1 MEPARDRG
9 KSKGGQHHPWI
20 LIWKDVAK
28 NLYLPW
34 FDYRLGIHSYLS
46 KRTSFSFSK
55 CNEAHV
61 ILIKRRIRSVIQ
73 VVLAVWN
80 HPQGLGGPVVLFYCL
95 TRPGFYAAVQL
106 LMFPPF
112 SSFKRAKTP
121 WTAVKRESN
130 GSFPSTVPSS
140 AQLHQGALS
149 SITIEYIPAW
159 LMEPWSRLSYNIF

>member
-9 KSKGGQHHPWI
+9 KSKGGQHHRWI

-34 FDYRLGIHSYLS
+34 FDYRLGIHSYLT

-55 CNEAHV
+55 WNEAHV
-61 ILIKRRIRSVIQ
+61 ILIKRRIQFSSQFETI
-73 VVLAVWN
+73 
-80 HPQGLGGPVVLFYCL
+80 HQGLGGPVVLFYCL

-149 SITIEYIPAW
+149 SNSIEYIPAW
-159 LMEPWSRLSYNIF
+159 LMEPWSRLSFNIF